1 MSNFGAPAYRAVS
14 KTYIVFCRVIEDTSA
29 MPTQS
34 LKNIP
39 GPTPLPLIG
48 NIHKIGQENIH
59 RVFYNWAKKFGDF
72 FLIWFGPKPAII
84 ISDFTLIQRLLKDR
98 PHAFRRASKMEAVLR
113 EFGGLGLFSAEG
125 TAWKRERTLV
135 ARGFGLGQIKAFYPD
150 LMGMVDR
157 LKDRLQRA
165 STQSQSVDI
174 QNDFMRFTVDVTSN
188 LAFGYDPKSLIN
200 DQDPLQQHLQKV
212 FPVLSHRLQTPIFY
226 WRYFKFRK
234 DREFDHAISEVHRII
249 LELITNARK
258 NLNGS
263 PRTIL
268 EHLITAQ
275 DKGGFNDEELF
286 GNIITIMLAGEDTTA
301 NTLAWMV
308 YYLIENPDVFTKMR
322 EEVLQVLGAND
333 TPPSFEDLDRLEWIN
348 AVAQEAMR
356 LKPVAPFLF
365 LENLQALELRD
376 THIPPNTLLAT
387 LFLTNYLDEKYFS
400 DPLAFKPERWLEN
413 RPAAM
418 VHDPSVFMPFG
429 FGPRF
434 CPGAMLAMTEIKLA
448 AVMLS
453 RHFRFEKGQ
462 GYAPKEAFHFT
473 LMPKDLWVQVKKI

>member
-1 MSNFGAPAYRAVS
+1 MES
-14 KTYIVFCRVIEDTSA
+14 
-29 MPTQS
+29 QL

-39 GPTPLPLIG
+39 GPTPLPIVG

-59 RVFYNWAKKFGDF
+59 RIFYDWAKRFGDF
-72 FLIWFGPKPAII
+72 FLIWFGPKPAVI
-84 ISDFTLIQRLLKDR
+84 ISDPILIQRLLKER
-98 PHAFRRASKMEAVLR
+98 PQAFRRASKMEAVMR

-125 TAWKRERTLV
+125 AAWKRERTLV

-150 LMGMVDR
+150 LICMVDR
-157 LKDRLQRA
+157 LKERLQRA
-165 STQSQSVDI
+165 NAQQASVDI
-174 QNDFMRFTVDVTSN
+174 QKDFMRFTVDVTAN

-200 DQDPLQQHLQKV
+200 DQDLLQQHLQKV

-226 WRYFKFRK
+226 WRYIKFRK
-234 DREFDHAISEVHRII
+234 DREFDHAIAEVHRII
-249 LELITNARK
+249 LGLIENARK
-258 NLNGS
+258 NLSGN

-268 EHLITAQ
+268 EHLISAQ

-308 YYLIENPDVFTKMR
+308 YYLIENPGVFEKMT
-322 EEVLQVLGAND
+322 EEVNRVLGSKD
-333 TPPSFEDLDRLEWIN
+333 TPPAFEDLDRLVWID

-365 LENLQALELRD
+365 LENLQPMDLRGYQ
-376 THIPPNTLLAT
+376 IPQNTLLAT

-400 DPLAFKPERWLEN
+400 DPLAFMPERWLEN
-413 RPAAM
+413 RPTSMAHNSA
-418 VHDPSVFMPFG
+418 VFMPFG

-434 CPGAMLAMTEIKLA
+434 CPGAALAMTEIKLA
-448 AVMLS
+448 AVMLA
-453 RHFRFEKGQ
+453 RHFRFEKGK

-473 LMPKDLWVQVKKI
+473 MMPKDLWVQVRLKNN